1 MTGKYTI
8 VQNTNPDCM
17 FSKKTY
23 SMILYVNFYF
33 NEKFVLM
40 TKNGNVNQINCV
52 TYFRDVAGNTKVIRQ
67 ANT

>member
-1 MTGKYTI
+1 
-8 VQNTNPDCM
+8 M

-52 TYFRDVAGNTKVIRQ
+52 TYFRDVAGNTIVIRQ